1 MKWEPLIWVSVYV
14 HQFQVLRTMTEKVYI
29 NLTPEERETLYK
41 ALDAEFSENRIT
53 AGGYVRYL
61 AENRMKEI
69 GEVEG

>member
-1 MKWEPLIWVSVYV
+1 
-14 HQFQVLRTMTEKVYI
+14 MTEKVYI
-29 NLTPEERETLYK
+29 NLTPEEREALYK

-69 GEVEG
+69 REVEG